1 MIKLKYIVITIGVL
15 ISNSIMAQTGSVN
28 VVTTAVPF
36 LRIPSDAAA
45 GGMGA
50 TGIATAPEV
59 NATYWNTG
67 KLPFATAKGAINAN
81 YSPWLREWSNDT
93 YLASVAGYSKLNDN
107 EVIHGLVRYFNPGDI
122 DFTDKSGNKLQSYHP
137 NEFGIDIGYA
147 RKLSGRVGLGLTLKY
162 IRSDLSKGMQNG
174 QTFKAGNAVAADLGF
189 YYDLRK
195 DDNGGWSFGATLSN
209 LGSKISYVE
218 NSNQKDFIPANFGL
232 GASYTSIINDQNK
245 ITIALDVN
253 KLLVPTPP
261 SLTDSAAVSTYRSK
275 SVVGS
280 WFSSFGDA
288 PGGFKEELK
297 EWQMSIGMEYWYDKR
312 FALRAGYFYENKVKG
327 DRQHFSGGIAVKY
340 SVATFNFCYLV
351 PSGKG
356 IVKNPLS
363 NTLQF
368 GLLFEINN

>member
-1 MIKLKYIVITIGVL
+1 MNKLKYIVITTFVL
-15 ISNSIMAQTGSVN
+15 ISNSIIAQTESIN

-36 LRIPSDAAA
+36 LRISSDATAS
-45 GGMGA
+45 GMGT
-50 TGIATAPEV
+50 TGIATTPGV

-67 KLPFATAKGAINAN
+67 KLPFTTAKGAINAN

-93 YLASVAGYSKLNDN
+93 YLASVAGYYKLNDN
-107 EVIHGLVRYFNPGDI
+107 ETIHGVVRYFNPGDI
-122 DFTDKSGNKLQSYHP
+122 DFTDKSGNKLQTYHP
-137 NEFGIDIGYA
+137 NEFGIDVGYA
-147 RKLSGRVGLGLTLKY
+147 RKLSERMGLGLTLKY

-195 DDNGGWSFGATLSN
+195 EDKGGWSFGATLAN

-218 NSNQKDFIPANFGL
+218 NSNQKDFIPANLGL
-232 GASYTSIINDQNK
+232 GTSYTRVINDQNR
-245 ITIALDVN
+245 INVALDIN

-261 SLTDSAAVSTYRSK
+261 SLSDSFAVATYRNK

-297 EWQMSIGMEYWYDKR
+297 EWQMSVGMEYWYDNM
-312 FALRAGYFYENKVKG
+312 FALRAGYFYENKIKG
-327 DRQHFSGGIAVKY
+327 NRQHLSAGVTIKY
-340 SVATFNFCYLV
+340 NVATINFCYLA

-356 IVKNPLS
+356 INRNPLS

-368 GLLFEINN
+368 GLVFEINN